1 MQNIVPVVRITS
13 NGKVLL
19 LQRKSDSKYPDLW
32 CYPGGK
38 IDPGETE
45 MQAASRELFE
55 ETGIQVDPNKLIHI
69 GHVPCLS
76 REDLLFSV
84 YAMDFPVKPTV
95 SLETTFQ
102 GYGWFAHKHL
112 DDSVIMEPAQ

>member
-1 MQNIVPVVRITS
+1 MQNIVPVIRVTS

-55 ETGIQVDPNKLIHI
+55 ETGIQVDRGRACWYTPN
-69 GHVPCLS
+69 VPG
-76 REDLLFSV
+76 RINN
-84 YAMDFPVKPTV
+84 
-95 SLETTFQ
+95 
-102 GYGWFAHKHL
+102 
-112 DDSVIMEPAQ
+112 VI